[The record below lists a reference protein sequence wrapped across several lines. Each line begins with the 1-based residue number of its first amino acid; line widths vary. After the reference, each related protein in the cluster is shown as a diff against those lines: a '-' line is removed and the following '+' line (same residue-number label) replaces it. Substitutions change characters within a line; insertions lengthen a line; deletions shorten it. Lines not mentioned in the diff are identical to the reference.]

1 LWALPRKEPI
11 MRKYVPKDNVQAKA
25 YYTDRFW
32 VSPRVPRTAVEDTHF
47 LSVVDALGALAK
59 ETYVEVEQLVVHIDA
74 TDNFKVMTVLKETC
88 GYKQCSEQSA
98 VDYLAKDGNFELF
111 WQLLNHTEAKRVR
124 VVTRLEQGLA
134 IESVEPLFK
143 SANFAERE
151 MFDMF
156 GIKVNNHP
164 FLKRILMPDDW
175 EGHPLLKTYPLFG
188 DEFASWYEV
197 DKIFGKEYRDII
209 GPENRDP
216 GKIDI
221 EDTKRFSRVGY
232 EVPFG
237 TEYSENEQEIEYS
250 ETALVNYNKKTS
262 KTLDERR

>member
-1 LWALPRKEPI
+1 
-11 MRKYVPKDNVQAKA
+11 MRKYVPKDNVQGKA

-32 VSPRVPRTAVEDTHF
+32 VSPRVVRDAVEDAHF
-47 LSVVDALGALAK
+47 ATVVEAVSSWSN
-59 ETYVEVEQLVVHIDA
+59 ETYIELGQLVIHIKPE
-74 TDNFKVMTVLKETC
+74 DNFTVMKTLKELC
-88 GYKQCSEQSA
+88 GYTQCSEQSA
-98 VDYLAKDGNFELF
+98 VDYLAKDKEFELF
-111 WQLLNHTEAKRVR
+111 WQLLNITEAKRIR
-124 VVTRLEQGLA
+124 VVCRLAQGLA
-134 IESVEPLFK
+134 IESIEPLYK

-175 EGHPLLKTYPLFG
+175 EGNPLLKTYPLHG

-221 EDTKRFSRVGY
+221 ADTKRFFSY
-232 EVPFG
+232 W
-237 TEYSENEQEIEYS
+237 I
-250 ETALVNYNKKTS
+250 
-262 KTLDERR
+262 

>member
-1 LWALPRKEPI
+1 
-11 MRKYVPKDNVQAKA
+11 MRKYVPKDNVQKKA
-25 YYTDRFW
+25 YYTDRYH
-32 VSPRVPRTAVEDTHF
+32 VVPRVPESEVEGGSHF
-47 LSVVDALGALAK
+47 ADVLGALGN
-59 ETYVEVEQLVVHIDA
+59 TVHSSSVQLGQLVIHINPEE
-74 TDNFKVMTVLKETC
+74 NFHVMKILKETC
-88 GYKQCSEQSA
+88 GYLQCSEQSA
-98 VDYLAKDGNFELF
+98 VDYLAKDNEFELF
-111 WQLLNHTEAKRVR
+111 WQLLNINVAKRVR
-124 VVTRLEQGLA
+124 VHCRLANGAA
-134 IESVEPLFK
+134 IESIEPLFK

-216 GKIDI
+216 AKIDI
-221 EDTKRFSRVGY
+221 QDTKRFSRIGY

-237 TEYSENEQEIEYS
+237 TEYNADEEKEIEYS
-250 ETALVNYNKKTS
+250 ETALVNYNKKES
-262 KTLDERR
+262 KQLDDRR

>member
-1 LWALPRKEPI
+1 
-11 MRKYVPKDNVQAKA
+11 MRKYVPKDNVQGKS

-32 VSPRVPRTAVEDTHF
+32 VAPRVPREEVEADSHFAAV
-47 LSVVDALGALAK
+47 VKALGRKAK
-59 ETYVEVEQLVVHIDA
+59 ESYIEIGQLVVHINP
-74 TDNFKVMTVLKETC
+74 TENFNVLQILKEKC
-88 GYKQCSEQSA
+88 GYTQCSEQSA
-98 VDYLAKDGNFELF
+98 VDYLAKDGEFELF
-111 WQLLNHTEAKRVR
+111 YQMLNITEAKRVR
-124 VVTRLEQGLA
+124 VVCRIKEGEA

-175 EGHPLLKTYPLFG
+175 EGHPLLKTYPMIG

-197 DKIFGKEYRDII
+197 DKIFGKEYRDVI

-216 GKIDI
+216 SRIDRY
-221 EDTKRFSRVGY
+221 DTKRFSRVGY
-232 EVPFG
+232 EVPFDADI
-237 TEYSENEQEIEYS
+237 SEGEKETAIEYS
-250 ETALVNYNKKTS
+250 ETVLVDYTKDSGKQ
-262 KTLDERR
+262 LDERR

>member
-1 LWALPRKEPI
+1 
-11 MRKYVPKDNVQAKA
+11 MRKYVPKDNVQKKA
-25 YYTDRFW
+25 YYTDRFH
-32 VSPRVPRTAVEDTHF
+32 VVPSVPRA
-47 LSVVDALGALAK
+47 
-59 ETYVEVEQLVVHIDA
+59 EVEADSHFADVVNTIGDYATEHYIEIGQLVLHINPE
-74 TDNFKVMTVLKETC
+74 DNFAVMEILKEAC
-88 GYKQCSEQSA
+88 GYTQCSEQSA
-98 VDYLAKDGNFELF
+98 VDYLAKDNEFELF
-111 WQLLNHTEAKRVR
+111 WQLLNITEAKRVR
-124 VVTRLEQGLA
+124 VVCRLANGAA
-134 IESVEPLFK
+134 IESIEPLFK

-164 FLKRILMPDDW
+164 YLKRIIMPDDW
-175 EGHPLLKTYPLFG
+175 EGHPLLKTYPLHG

-216 GKIDI
+216 GKVDI
-221 EDTKRFSRVGY
+221 KDTKRFSRIGY

-237 TEYSENEQEIEYS
+237 AEYNADEEVPVEYS

-262 KTLDERR
+262 KQLDERR

>member
-1 LWALPRKEPI
+1 
-11 MRKYVPKDNVQAKA
+11 MRKYVPKDNVQKKA
-25 YYTDRFW
+25 YYTDRYH
-32 VSPRVPRTAVEDTHF
+32 VVPSVPQTEVEAGSYF
-47 LSVVDALGALAK
+47 AEVLSALGGTVNASSLQLG
-59 ETYVEVEQLVVHIDA
+59 QLVIHI
-74 TDNFKVMTVLKETC
+74 TPEDNFKVMQILKESC
-88 GYKQCSEQSA
+88 GYTQCSEQSA
-98 VDYLAKDGNFELF
+98 VDYLAKDNEFELF
-111 WQLLNHTEAKRVR
+111 WQLLNVNEAKRVR
-124 VVTRLEQGLA
+124 VHCRLEKGMA
-134 IESVEPLFK
+134 IESIEPLYK

-175 EGHPLLKTYPLFG
+175 EGNPLLKTYPLHG
-188 DEFASWYEV
+188 DELASWYEV

-216 GKIDI
+216 AKIDI

-237 TEYSENEQEIEYS
+237 AEYNAEEETEIEYS

-262 KTLDERR
+262 KQLDERR

>member
-1 LWALPRKEPI
+1 
-11 MRKYVPKDNVQAKA
+11 MRKYVPKDNVQKKA

-32 VSPRVPRTAVEDTHF
+32 VAPRVPREAVQDAHFVDVVKAVEQY
-47 LSVVDALGALAK
+47 LKESYIELG
-59 ETYVEVEQLVVHIDA
+59 QLVLHINPE
-74 TDNFKVMTVLKETC
+74 DNFKVIKRLKEEC
-88 GYKQCSEQSA
+88 GYTQCSEQSA
-98 VDYLAKDGNFELF
+98 VDYLAKDNEFELF
-111 WQLLNHTEAKRVR
+111 WQLLNVTEAKRVR
-124 VVTRLEQGLA
+124 VVCRLANGAA
-134 IESVEPLFK
+134 IESIVPLFN

-164 FLKRILMPDDW
+164 FLKRIIMPDDW
-175 EGHPLLKTYPLFG
+175 EGHPLLKTYPLHG

-216 GKIDI
+216 AKIDI
-221 EDTKRFSRVGY
+221 HDTKRFSRVGY

-237 TEYSENEQEIEYS
+237 AEYNSDEKQEIEYS
-250 ETALVNYNKKTS
+250 DTLLVNYNKKSS
-262 KTLDERR
+262 KQLDERR

>member
-1 LWALPRKEPI
+1 
-11 MRKYVPKDNVQAKA
+11 MRKYVPKDNVQGKS

-32 VSPRVPRTAVEDTHF
+32 VAPRVPRTEVEDTHF
-47 LSVVDALGALAK
+47 SNVLKALGKLAK
-59 ETYVEVEQLVVHIDA
+59 ESYVEIGQLVVHIDP
-74 TDNFKVMTVLKETC
+74 TTNFEVMTILKEAC
-88 GYKQCSEQSA
+88 GYTQCSEQSA
-98 VDYLAKDGNFELF
+98 VDYLAKDNEFELF
-111 WQLLNHTEAKRVR
+111 WQLLNVTEAKRVR
-124 VVTRLEQGLA
+124 VVCRLANGAA
-134 IESVEPLFK
+134 IESIEPLFK

-175 EGHPLLKTYPLFG
+175 EGHPLLKTYPLQG

-216 GKIDI
+216 AKIDI

-237 TEYSENEQEIEYS
+237 AEYNGDEEQEIEYS
-250 ETALVNYNKKTS
+250 ETALVNYNKTKS
-262 KTLDERR
+262 ITLDERR

>member
-1 LWALPRKEPI
+1 
-11 MRKYVPKDNVQAKA
+11 MRKYVPKDNVQGKA
-25 YYTDRFW
+25 YYTDRFH
-32 VSPRVPRTAVEDTHF
+32 VVPSVPRTEVEEGSHF
-47 LSVVDALGALAK
+47 ADVLTALGNDAQHSYI
-59 ETYVEVEQLVVHIDA
+59 EIGQLVVHINPE
-74 TDNFKVMTVLKETC
+74 DNFKVMKTLKEKC
-88 GYKQCSEQSA
+88 GYTQCSEQSA
-98 VDYLAKDGNFELF
+98 VDYLAKDNEFELF
-111 WQLLNHTEAKRVR
+111 WQLLNITVAKRIR
-124 VVTRLEQGLA
+124 VVCRLASGEA
-134 IESVEPLFK
+134 IESIEPLYK

-175 EGHPLLKTYPLFG
+175 EGHPLLKTYPLHG

-216 GKIDI
+216 GKVDI
-221 EDTKRFSRVGY
+221 KDTKRFSRIGY

-237 TEYSENEQEIEYS
+237 AEYNESEEKDVEYS
-250 ETALVNYNKKTS
+250 ETFLVDYNKKES

>member
-1 LWALPRKEPI
+1 
-11 MRKYVPKDNVQAKA
+11 MRKYVPKDNVQKKS

-32 VSPRVPRTAVEDTHF
+32 VAPRVPRLSVEDKHF
-47 LSVVDALGALAK
+47 RAVAYILQDLIKDSYIEIG
-59 ETYVEVEQLVVHIDA
+59 QLVLHIDS
-74 TDNFKVMTVLKETC
+74 TDNFEALKRLKEGC

-98 VDYLAKDGNFELF
+98 VDYLAKRGEFELF
-111 WQLLNHTEAKRVR
+111 YQLLNVDVAKRVR
-124 VVTRLEQGLA
+124 VICTIKENEA

-143 SANFAERE
+143 SSNFAERE

-164 FLKRILMPDDW
+164 YLKRILMPDDW
-175 EGHPLLKTYPLFG
+175 EGHPLLKTYPLQG

-216 GKIDI
+216 AKIDR
-221 EDTKRFSRVGY
+221 EDSKRFSRVGY

-237 TEYSENEQEIEYS
+237 SDISEAKTEQEVEYS
-250 ETALVNYNKKTS
+250 ETFLVNYNKKKS
-262 KTLDERR
+262 ITLDERR